1 MDLLDRLS
9 SKIKIDPDSGCW
21 LWTATRGPSDKFQ
34 YGQIRVG
41 GRQGRVLT
49 AHRVMY
55 ELVVGPV
62 DDSLVL
68 DHLCR
73 NTLCVNPAHVE
84 PVTQQ
89 INVLRGVGNAAQ
101 NAAKTHC
108 AHGHELSGSNLRIL
122 YNGKRCCRACRSKY
136 DRNHYARKV
145 EGTVRR
151 AYRRREA
158 G

>member
-9 SKIKIDPDSGCW
+9 SKIRIESTSGCW
-21 LWTATRGPSDKFQ
+21 LWTASTRGPSSDFQ

-41 GRQGRVLT
+41 TQVLT
-49 AHRVMY
+49 AHRVVY

-62 DDSLVL
+62 EDGMVL

-84 PVTQQ
+84 PVTQRV
-89 INVLRGVGNAAQ
+89 NVRRGVGTAAENAR
-101 NAAKTHC
+101 KTHC
-108 AHGHELSGSNLRIL
+108 DRGHAMTGENLRIL
-122 YNGKRCCRACRSKY
+122 YNGKRCCRACHRDWCREDY
-136 DRNHYARKV
+136 R
-145 EGTVRR
+145 RR
-151 AYRRREA
+151 AGGSVRSYRRRE